1 MKELLS
7 KLPLMINQINSLK
20 MGKFIISKNTNGEF
34 KYEFLNNNEEVI
46 LEKSAYK
53 NKAMCLKV
61 IESIKRNA
69 QDDSKFYRKR
79 TTENECYFNLK
90 SSNGQILG
98 TSKIYKDK
106 ATREDAIQLVKII
119 SADAPVEDYSKLLL
133 ETMA

>member
-1 MKELLS
+1 
-7 KLPLMINQINSLK
+7 
-20 MGKFIISKNTNGEF
+20 MGKFVISKNTNGEF
-34 KYEFLNNNEEVI
+34 KYEFLNNNEDVI

-69 QDDSKFYRKR
+69 QDDSKFFRKR
-79 TTENECYFNLK
+79 TADNECYFNLK

-98 TSKIYKDK
+98 SSKIFEDK
-106 ATREDAIQLVKII
+106 ATRENAIQFVKMV
-119 SADAPVEDYSKLLL
+119 SANAAVEDYSKQSL

>member
-1 MKELLS
+1 
-7 KLPLMINQINSLK
+7 
-20 MGKFIISKNTNGEF
+20 MGKFVISKNTNGEF
-34 KYEFLNNNEEVI
+34 KYEFLNDNEDVI

-79 TTENECYFNLK
+79 TTDNECYFNLK

-98 TSKIYKDK
+98 TSKIFEDK
-106 ATREDAIQLVKII
+106 ATREYAIQLVKIV
-119 SADAPVEDYSKLLL
+119 SPNAPIEDYSKKSIKTALK
-133 ETMA
+133 TVI